1 MPVDSRSTM
10 SPVYTYNANIVFCRM
25 TNYEL
30 LCWLAETLSCD
41 VHATFKY
48 DDPLLKM
55 SHLGCALM
63 RYFQHQVN
71 HISMSDS
78 LLCIICIVS
87 DCYCIYLTLS
97 VCFMAASIN
106 RINSAWHRNQ
116 TDFSWETLK
125 SADTI
130 LAFTSKLY
138 TTVNTMSAPVN
149 QPANI
154 THEVIQW
161 SFSM

>member
-1 MPVDSRSTM
+1 MWR
-10 SPVYTYNANIVFCRM
+10 
-25 TNYEL
+25 
-30 LCWLAETLSCD
+30 SCD
-41 VHATFKY
+41 IQIWRPWIY
-48 DDPLLKM
+48 DDPLLKT

-87 DCYCIYLTLS
+87 YCYCIYLTLS

-138 TTVNTMSAPVN
+138 TTVNTMSAPIN
-149 QPANI
+149 QQANI
-154 THEVIQW
+154 TRGNSMVIFHENLDQLILVPLIPVVINKNEIN
-161 SFSM
+161 

>member
-48 DDPLLKM
+48 DDPE
-55 SHLGCALM
+55 
-63 RYFQHQVN
+63 
-71 HISMSDS
+71 SMTT
-78 LLCIICIVS
+78 LCWKCRTWAAPSCDIFNIRSIICIVS
-87 DCYCIYLTLS
+87 YCYCIYLTLS

-138 TTVNTMSAPVN
+138 TTVNTMSAPIN
-149 QPANI
+149 KLANI